1 MKTAGRRLLLENVGT
16 WEKSVFMCVG
26 VTGGVAVFLADVE
39 RPRNMIGLTLGQPG
53 HPTHVH
59 QPRVSCN
66 NVRGRLRAQC
76 QSYGWFRLT
85 IQSWPSV
92 RGSIMLHV
100 WGELGFFYIFFWDFV
115 GGELHSTAR
124 LASQVSSSFVIW
136 YFALI
141 GLMPQE
147 KKKQILFLSS
157 NFHLLI
163 H

>member
-1 MKTAGRRLLLENVGT
+1 
-16 WEKSVFMCVG
+16 MCVG

-66 NVRGRLRAQC
+66 NVRGRLRAQW
-76 QSYGWFRLT
+76 QSYSWFHLT
-85 IQSWPSV
+85 RQSWPSV

-100 WGELGFFYIFFWDFV
+100 WGELGFYFILFFWDFV

-136 YFALI
+136 HFALI

-147 KKKQILFLSS
+147 KKIKFFF
-157 NFHLLI
+157 FHPI
-163 H
+163 FTY